1 MEMQMRA
8 GDRLLIFG
16 GGGFVG
22 GNLAYQALQRG
33 WQVIAA
39 DQDPPGLDHKVI
51 LRTVDITNPGAVEQ
65 LVRETAPA
73 AVVNCAALANI
84 DIAEREQE
92 LAWRVNVSGAQ
103 TIAESCASHGIR
115 HIYLSTDAVFDGKK
129 GAYHEADTP
138 NPVNHYGLTKA
149 KGEEKVLD
157 AHPRAAIV
165 RLSLV
170 LGYPVA
176 RGNSFLVALEDNL
189 KAGKM
194 IQASSHEIRTP
205 IDILT
210 LCSCILELI
219 GINYSGLL
227 HLGGTESIDR
237 YTLTSIITKALGYP
251 ENLVHL
257 QGDSDVQPG
266 RAPRHANGI
275 LDISKAKQ
283 VLSTPLLNLGETI
296 NQALQSRVTNP
307 IGDNEY
313 GKA

>member
-1 MEMQMRA
+1 MRA

-16 GGGFVG
+16 SSGFVG
-22 GNLAYQALQRG
+22 GNLAYQAPQRG

-39 DQDPPGLDHKVI
+39 DQDHPGLDHKVI
-51 LRTVDITNPGAVEQ
+51 PRTVDITIPGAVEQ
-65 LVRETAPA
+65 LVRETAPT

-84 DIAEREQE
+84 DIAEREPE
-92 LAWRVNVSGAQ
+92 LAWRVNVAGAQ

-129 GAYHEADTP
+129 GTYHEADTP

-149 KGEEKVLD
+149 KGEGKVLD
-157 AHPRAAIV
+157 AHPQAAVV

-176 RGNSFLVALEDNL
+176 RGNSFLAALEDNL

-194 IQASSHEIRTP
+194 VQAPSHEIRTP

-210 LCSCILELI
+210 LCSCTLELI
-219 GINYSGLL
+219 GINNSGLL
-227 HLGGTESIDR
+227 HLGGMESIDR
-237 YTLTSIITKALGYP
+237 YTLTCMITKALGYP
-251 ENLVHL
+251 DNLVHI
-257 QGDSDVQPG
+257 QSKTDVQAG

-275 LDISKAKQ
+275 LDISKARQ
-283 VLSTPLLNLGETI
+283 VLRTPLLNLEDTI

>member
-1 MEMQMRA
+1 MKA

-16 GGGFVG
+16 SGGFVG
-22 GNLAYQALQRG
+22 GNLAYRALQNG

-39 DQDPPGLDHKVI
+39 DQDHPGLDRKVI
-51 LRTVDITNPGAVEQ
+51 PRTVDITIPGAVEQ

-84 DIAEREQE
+84 DIAEREPE
-92 LAWRVNVSGAQ
+92 LAWRVNVAGAQ

-129 GAYHEADTP
+129 GTYHEADTP
-138 NPVNHYGLTKA
+138 NPVNHYGRTKA
-149 KGEEKVLD
+149 QGEEKVLH
-157 AHPRAAIV
+157 AHPRAVII

-176 RGNSFLVALEDNL
+176 RGNSFLAALEDNL

-194 IQASSHEIRTP
+194 IQAPSHEIRTP
-205 IDILT
+205 IDIVT

-227 HLGGTESIDR
+227 HLGCTESIDR
-237 YTLTSIITKALGYP
+237 YTLTCMITKALGYP
-251 ENLVHL
+251 DNLVHI
-257 QGDSDVQPG
+257 QSKTDVQAG
-266 RAPRHANGI
+266 RAARHANGI
-275 LDISKAKQ
+275 LDISKARQ
-283 VLSTPLLNLGETI
+283 VLRTPLLNLEDTI

-307 IGDNEY
+307 IGDSEY